1 MIIKKPLIEK
11 ENNNQK
17 KMSCV
22 KQRDGNLKIES
33 KVNAKNKKL
42 TEMKN
47 VLMNSLVDWI
57 KLRRE

>member
-1 MIIKKPLIEK
+1 MEK
-11 ENNNQK
+11 VDNNQK

-42 TEMKN
+42 TEVKN
-47 VLMNSLVDWI
+47 VLMSSLVDWI